1 MEARDRSLGHQ
12 LCQPALRPGRTVHG
26 NPDGAGRLYV
36 SAALLREIRRQVRR
50 QAAAQAAC
58 AIRLSQ
64 FEDRIL
70 APPQRHDP
78 VPQRDDL
85 FRRSR
90 AEAPHREVLALLE
103 SRRLSFCRACGEPFR
118 PHAKVSHGA
127 RKQWHRVPAARGK
140 RVSLFPD
147 DRNAELRA
155 LFFETAN
162 ELLQSLNEAG
172 LDLEANPADEEVIR
186 RVRRAV
192 HTLKGDSA
200 ACGFHKLSELAHELE
215 DALSPQTGQGAGSRL
230 ADVVLV
236 AADNFGAMLSAYQ
249 RNEEPPSADSL
260 RAMIRA
266 LIQGPAVSGA
276 AVPAASG
283 IAARFQWTEYEQL
296 MISEAVHRGET
307 VYNVALRVDPASL
320 MHAAAFQLIRN
331 VLHSC
336 GTVIALRPED
346 NSAADNLEIVEAALA
361 SHQSQEHIAQ
371 RCRIPS
377 IISDLRVERAVTPEN
392 AEHELLGDLLE
403 AQANVVSQAAIA
415 TPGVP
420 VDPTSSIGSAAA
432 AVVESTLRVDAARID
447 AVMNLVGELIIG
459 KSMLNRSL
467 TEFDQRH
474 ARDPVRAKL
483 SDALAFQSRVLDELH
498 KCVLKIRMVPVEQ
511 LFRRFPRMVRDVA
524 KQCGKDV
531 ALEVSGQNTDLDK
544 GILDALA
551 EPLMHLVRNAVDHG
565 VEAAEERITAK
576 KPARGT
582 VYLNA
587 YHQGTQVVIEVRD
600 DGHGIDLAQI
610 RKQAVEKGIV
620 TADAVQRLS
629 DSEAMN
635 LIFEP
640 GFSTAAG
647 VTEVSGRGV
656 GMDVVRTSLDKLKG
670 TVHVSSQQGKGTT
683 IQLRVPLTLASIQTL
698 LFRVA
703 GRLFAVPLSSV
714 VEITRITDADIHRVD
729 QREVLRLRDQ
739 ILTLVRLDSLSRIHA
754 VSAPDGKKKKRNFV
768 IVIGAAEKRFGL
780 IVDSMVGE
788 VVLLNKA
795 LTTEI
800 ISSDL
805 VSGASILGD
814 GTVVLILNVPAVLS
828 RLSRATPLGAIA

>member
-1 MEARDRSLGHQ
+1 MSG
-12 LCQPALRPGRTVHG
+12 
-26 NPDGAGRLYV
+26 
-36 SAALLREIRRQVRR
+36 
-50 QAAAQAAC
+50 
-58 AIRLSQ
+58 
-64 FEDRIL
+64 
-70 APPQRHDP
+70 
-78 VPQRDDL
+78 
-85 FRRSR
+85 
-90 AEAPHREVLALLE
+90 
-103 SRRLSFCRACGEPFR
+103 
-118 PHAKVSHGA
+118 
-127 RKQWHRVPAARGK
+127 
-140 RVSLFPD
+140 FPE

-155 LFFETAN
+155 LFFESAN

-172 LDLEANPADEEVIR
+172 LDLEANPAGEDVLR

-200 ACGFHKLSELAHELE
+200 ACGFTKLSELAHELE
-215 DALSPQTGQGAGSRL
+215 DVLSPQIGQTAGSRL
-230 ADVVLV
+230 ADLVLV

-249 RNEEPPSADSL
+249 RNVEPASAESL

-266 LIQGPAVSGA
+266 LIHGPAAAVP

-283 IAARFQWTEYEQL
+283 IDARFAWTEYEQL
-296 MISEAVHRGET
+296 MISESVHRGET
-307 VYNVALRVDPASL
+307 VFNVALRIDPASL
-320 MHAAAFQLIRN
+320 MQAAAFQLIRN
-331 VLHSC
+331 VLHGC

-346 NSAADNLEIVEAALA
+346 STAAQTLEIVEAALA
-361 SHQSQEHIAQ
+361 SQHPQQHIAQ

-377 IISDLRVERAVTPEN
+377 IVSDVRVERAANAEM
-392 AEHELLGDLLE
+392 AEHELLGDILQ
-403 AQANVVSQAAIA
+403 AQAESAASRTA
-415 TPGVP
+415 APGANAEAVRVP
-420 VDPTSSIGSAAA
+420 GIGSAAA
-432 AVVESTLRVDAARID
+432 TVAESTLRVESARID

-459 KSMLNRSL
+459 KSMLHRSL
-467 TEFDQRH
+467 AEFDQRH
-474 ARDPVRAKL
+474 AKDPVRAKL
-483 SDALAFQSRVLDELH
+483 SDAMAFQSRVLDELH

-511 LFRRFPRMVRDVA
+511 LFRRFPRLVRDVA

-531 ALEVSGQNTDLDK
+531 ALELSGQNTDLDK
-544 GILDALA
+544 SILDALA

-565 VEAAEERITAK
+565 VEDAEERIAAN

-600 DGHGIDLAQI
+600 DGRGVDLAQI
-610 RKQAVEKGIV
+610 RNLAVEKGIV
-620 TADAVQRLS
+620 SVGEMHRLS
-629 DSEAMN
+629 DAEAMN

-640 GFSTAAG
+640 GFSTAAA

-656 GMDVVRTSLDKLKG
+656 GMDVVRTVIDNLKG
-670 TVHVSSQQGKGTT
+670 AVHLNSVKGRGTT
-683 IQLRVPLTLASIQTL
+683 IQLRMPLTLASIQTL

-714 VEITRITDADIHRVD
+714 VEITRITDSDIHRVD
-729 QREVLRLRDQ
+729 QREVLRLREQ

-754 VSAPDGKKKKRNFV
+754 VSSQNNNNKKRNFV

-780 IVDSMVGE
+780 VVDSLVGE
-788 VVLLNKA
+788 EELVIKA
-795 LTTEI
+795 LPAEI